1 MCNGRRNLR
10 LLVASLGPMKTS
22 SRRRQISLKRAV
34 DKTWSKSKLEARSD
48 AGTEYKQVSERMR
61 ISEIRYRRLFEAAH
75 DGVLILD
82 AVSRKITDANPF
94 MTDLLGY
101 TRDQLLGKELWEIGL
116 LKDERSSHAA
126 FRELQGKGENRY
138 EHFPNKSKS
147 GAKREVEV
155 VANRYEEDGKQVVQ
169 CNIRD
174 ITDRKRVEEALRR
187 SEAKSRELFETAEV
201 ARVSAQE
208 ARARAEAATR
218 AKDDFLAA
226 LSHEL
231 RTPLTPALLLA
242 SSMANDA
249 TLPTRVREDIDVIAK
264 SIALQAQLI
273 DDLLDVARISGGK
286 LRLDLRPIDAHAALR
301 RAFETVRAET
311 QERQIQ
317 VSFDLAAT
325 HHWIKADA
333 VRVQQIF
340 WNVLKNAV
348 RFTSPSGR
356 IAARTRNSPDKEG
369 ALVVEI
375 TDNGIG
381 IEPEMIDKV
390 FDAFAQEE
398 HGADRFGGLG
408 LGLAITRRLI
418 QLQKGQIYVES
429 AGRNRGTT
437 FRIELP
443 LAPSDLRPMISEPT
457 AILASQQVFR
467 ETCRILLIEDHEQ
480 TRSTLA
486 RLLERRGHRVV
497 DVATATAASKIAA
510 TRSPFDLVISDLGL
524 PDGDGHTVMA
534 DLRDAYRLP
543 GIALSG
549 YGMNQDLERSR
560 QSGFLT
566 HLTKPVDIH
575 ALEAAIA
582 AVCKANPVLSRG
594 TSTDEI
600 AEQHN

>member
-1 MCNGRRNLR
+1 
-10 LLVASLGPMKTS
+10 VKTS
-22 SRRRQISLKRAV
+22 SRKRQISQKSAA
-34 DKTWSKSKLEARSD
+34 DKTLSKSKLEARSD
-48 AGTEYKQVSERMR
+48 DGTEYKQVSERMR

-126 FRELQGKGENRY
+126 FRELQGKGEIRY
-138 EHFPNKSKS
+138 EDLPLQSKS

-174 ITDRKRVEEALRR
+174 ITERKRVEEALRR
-187 SEAKSRELFETAEV
+187 SEARSRELFETAEV

-242 SSMANDA
+242 SSMADDA

-273 DDLLDVARISGGK
+273 DDLLDVTRISGGK

-301 RAFETVRAET
+301 RALEIVRAET
-311 QERQIQ
+311 QERKIK

-325 HHWIKADA
+325 HNCIIADA
-333 VRVQQIF
+333 VRVQQVF
-340 WNVLKNAV
+340 WNVVKNAV
-348 RFTSPSGR
+348 RFTPPGGA
-356 IAARTRNSPDKEG
+356 IAVRTRNPPSKEG
-369 ALVVEI
+369 TLVVEI
-375 TDNGIG
+375 ADNGIG

-398 HGADRFGGLG
+398 HGAHRFGGVG
-408 LGLAITRRLI
+408 LGLAITRHLV
-418 QLQKGQIYVES
+418 QLQNGQISVES
-429 AGRNRGTT
+429 AGRNRGAT
-437 FRIELP
+437 FNVELP
-443 LAPSDLRPMISEPT
+443 LAASELCAEDEPAAVPSV
-457 AILASQQVFR
+457 AASAK
-467 ETCRILLIEDHEQ
+467 TCRILLVEDHEQ

-486 RLLERRGHRVV
+486 RLLERRGHNVV
-497 DVATATAASKIAA
+497 GAATVAAAREIAA
-510 TRSPFDLVISDLGL
+510 TRGPFDLVISDLGL
-524 PDGDGHTVMA
+524 PDGDGHMLMTE
-534 DLRDAYRLP
+534 LRDAYRLP

-560 QSGFLT
+560 QGGFLT
-566 HLTKPVDIH
+566 HLTKPVDVH
-575 ALEAAIA
+575 ALQVAIA
-582 AVCKANPVLSRG
+582 AVCEANPVLPRG
-594 TSTDEI
+594 TST
-600 AEQHN
+600 AGHR

>member
-1 MCNGRRNLR
+1 
-10 LLVASLGPMKTS
+10 
-22 SRRRQISLKRAV
+22 
-34 DKTWSKSKLEARSD
+34 
-48 AGTEYKQVSERMR
+48 MR

-126 FRELQGKGENRY
+126 FRELQGKGEIRY
-138 EHFPNKSKS
+138 EDLPLQSKS

-174 ITDRKRVEEALRR
+174 ITERKRVEEALRR
-187 SEAKSRELFETAEV
+187 SEARSRELFETAEV

-242 SSMANDA
+242 SSMADDA

-273 DDLLDVARISGGK
+273 DDLLDVTRISGGK

-301 RAFETVRAET
+301 RAFEIVRAET
-311 QERQIQ
+311 QERKIK

-325 HHWIKADA
+325 HNCIIADA
-333 VRVQQIF
+333 VRVQQVF
-340 WNVLKNAV
+340 WNVVKNAV
-348 RFTSPSGR
+348 RFTPPGGA
-356 IAARTRNSPDKEG
+356 IAVRTRNPPSKEG
-369 ALVVEI
+369 TLVVEI
-375 TDNGIG
+375 ADNGIG

-398 HGADRFGGLG
+398 HGAHRFGGVG
-408 LGLAITRRLI
+408 LGLAITRHLV
-418 QLQKGQIYVES
+418 QLQNGQISVES
-429 AGRNRGTT
+429 AGRNRGAT
-437 FRIELP
+437 FNVELP
-443 LAPSDLRPMISEPT
+443 LAASELCAEDEPAAVPSV
-457 AILASQQVFR
+457 AASAK
-467 ETCRILLIEDHEQ
+467 TCRILLVEDHEQ

-486 RLLERRGHRVV
+486 RLLERRGHNVV
-497 DVATATAASKIAA
+497 GAATVAAAREIAA
-510 TRSPFDLVISDLGL
+510 TRGPFDLVISDLGL
-524 PDGDGHTVMA
+524 PDGDGHMLMTE
-534 DLRDAYRLP
+534 LRDAYRLP

-560 QSGFLT
+560 QGGFLT
-566 HLTKPVDIH
+566 HLTKPVDVH
-575 ALEAAIA
+575 ALQVAIA
-582 AVCKANPVLSRG
+582 AVCEANPVLPRG
-594 TSTDEI
+594 TST
-600 AEQHN
+600 AGHR

>member
-1 MCNGRRNLR
+1 
-10 LLVASLGPMKTS
+10 
-22 SRRRQISLKRAV
+22 
-34 DKTWSKSKLEARSD
+34 
-48 AGTEYKQVSERMR
+48 MR

-126 FRELQGKGENRY
+126 FRELQGKGEIRY
-138 EHFPNKSKS
+138 EDLPLQSKS

-174 ITDRKRVEEALRR
+174 ITERKRVEEALRR
-187 SEAKSRELFETAEV
+187 SEARSRELFETAEV

-242 SSMANDA
+242 SSMADDA

-273 DDLLDVARISGGK
+273 DDLLDVTRISGGK

-301 RAFETVRAET
+301 RALEIVRAET
-311 QERQIQ
+311 QERKIK

-325 HHWIKADA
+325 HNCIIADA
-333 VRVQQIF
+333 VRVQQVF
-340 WNVLKNAV
+340 WNVVKNAV
-348 RFTSPSGR
+348 RFTPPGGA
-356 IAARTRNSPDKEG
+356 IAVRTRNPPSKEG
-369 ALVVEI
+369 TLVVEI
-375 TDNGIG
+375 ADNGIG

-398 HGADRFGGLG
+398 HGAHRFGGVG
-408 LGLAITRRLI
+408 LGLAITRHLV
-418 QLQKGQIYVES
+418 QLQNGQISVES
-429 AGRNRGTT
+429 AGRNRGAT
-437 FRIELP
+437 FNVELP
-443 LAPSDLRPMISEPT
+443 LAASELCAEDEPAAVPSV
-457 AILASQQVFR
+457 AASAK
-467 ETCRILLIEDHEQ
+467 TCRILLVEDHEQ

-486 RLLERRGHRVV
+486 RLLERRGHNVV
-497 DVATATAASKIAA
+497 GAATVAAAREIAA
-510 TRSPFDLVISDLGL
+510 TRGPFDLVISDLGL
-524 PDGDGHTVMA
+524 PDGDGHMLMTE
-534 DLRDAYRLP
+534 LRDAYRLP

-560 QSGFLT
+560 QGGFLT
-566 HLTKPVDIH
+566 HLTKPVDVH
-575 ALEAAIA
+575 ALQVAIA
-582 AVCKANPVLSRG
+582 AVCEANPVLPRG
-594 TSTDEI
+594 TST
-600 AEQHN
+600 AGHR